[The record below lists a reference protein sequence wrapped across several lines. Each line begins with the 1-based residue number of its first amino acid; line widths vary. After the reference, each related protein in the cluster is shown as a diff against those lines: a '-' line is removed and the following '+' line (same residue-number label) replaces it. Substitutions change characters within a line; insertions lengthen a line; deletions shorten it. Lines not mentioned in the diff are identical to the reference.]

1 MSKQEIPIAS
11 EWEIN
16 QQQKIHIINFNV
28 KYKLF
33 EGGCCYFRRSIHGA
47 LQSTWKDLFFKLN
60 MGYFKVIF
68 KMIIRQ

>member
-28 KYKLF
+28 KHKLF
-33 EGGCCYFRRSIHGA
+33 EGGVVISEDPSMELYNQLGRIYF
-47 LQSTWKDLFFKLN
+47 LN
-60 MGYFKVIF
+60 
-68 KMIIRQ
+68 